1 MPEPYANCNRPE
13 RPLMLR
19 TEHGGRTVR
28 ASRCLAIRHRPVSR
42 AALANRRRWI
52 GTLAKF
58 KVRVVSVPA
67 LGHRLFVLEEGFVD
81 ENRLAAL
88 ELLQQVLGLLI
99 QDKLL

>member
-1 MPEPYANCNRPE
+1 MPEPYKNCNRPE

-19 TEHGGRTVR
+19 REHGGKDSSSKAVLGNPPQTCL
-28 ASRCLAIRHRPVSR
+28 ASRLENRHCWTV
-42 AALANRRRWI
+42 
-52 GTLAKF
+52 TLAKF

-67 LGHRLFVLEEGFVD
+67 LGCRLFVLEERFVD

>member
-1 MPEPYANCNRPE
+1 MPEPYKNCNRPE
-13 RPLMLR
+13 RPLRLPG
-19 TEHGGRTVR
+19 EHGGRDSSRKAVR
-28 ASRCLAIRHRPVSR
+28 GDPRQTHPASSLE
-42 AALANRRRWI
+42 NRRCWTV
-52 GTLAKF
+52 TLAKF

-67 LGHRLFVLEEGFVD
+67 LGYRLFVLEEGFVD